1 VDVPAQSAG
10 KAAPWSILVKR
21 RGEGRGIDGIH
32 FIQLEYKD
40 HERTS
45 VVWCGLELV
54 SIGSS
59 LVPRKSS
66 HLWSEFL
73 GRDIPAAMLER

>member
-1 VDVPAQSAG
+1 VDVAAQPVG
-10 KAAPWSILVKR
+10 KVAPWPILVER

-32 FIQLEYKD
+32 FIHPEYTD
-40 HERTS
+40 HERAS